1 MLAYM
6 LVGAAAFVLG
16 IVVFFIVLKY
26 LGIFTAIVFVAVFYF
41 VGYASAIFAG
51 AFWFFG
57 LWLLGEEHIYLTT
70 AISLLLFLLIRIST
84 EPRASTALSTIRLAS
99 ALSETSPEIAT
110 TFTP

>member
-6 LVGAAAFVLG
+6 LVGAAAFALG

-70 AISLLLFLLIRIST
+70 AISLLLFLLVFIAMIKHSYVRVSK
-84 EPRASTALSTIRLAS
+84 AKTILNHK
-99 ALSETSPEIAT
+99 EV
-110 TFTP
+110 

>member
-26 LGIFTAIVFVAVFYF
+26 LGIFTAIIFVAAFYF
-41 VGYASAIFAG
+41 IGYTSAIFAG

-57 LWLLGEEHIYLTT
+57 LWLLGEEGIYLIS
-70 AISLLLFLLIRIST
+70 AMSLLLFLFVFISLL
-84 EPRASTALSTIRLAS
+84 RHSYARVSKAKTILNRKEVEIL
-99 ALSETSPEIAT
+99 ETK
-110 TFTP
+110 